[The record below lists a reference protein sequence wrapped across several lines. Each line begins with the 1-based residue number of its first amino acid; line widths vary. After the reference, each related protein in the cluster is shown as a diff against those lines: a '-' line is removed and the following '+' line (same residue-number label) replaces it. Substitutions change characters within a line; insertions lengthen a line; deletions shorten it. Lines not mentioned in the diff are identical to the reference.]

1 MISVV
6 YKSQLYRELL
16 DNSVTQGDVVIEI
29 GPHIGS
35 ATKRYCARSGLTVA
49 IDKGA
54 QSEAAFQKMQEKNAN
69 LFFIRDDARSFD
81 AVKKVLEKTQRCDIL
96 AVDMGGGRFADTVFK
111 VWAVWSGVFR
121 PRHSIIRNRSLAEFL
136 QKAKVEDPALLR
148 DFPADG
154 WLSTWGRTVPSRLKD
169 QLGEFSFWVDPSS
182 MNSSKE
188 KCP

>member
-6 YKSQLYRELL
+6 YSSKLYRELL
-16 DNSVTQGDVVIEI
+16 DKSVKPGDVVIEI

-35 ATKRYCARSGLTVA
+35 ATKRYCARTSITIA

-54 QSEAAFQKMQEKNAN
+54 QSEAAFGSMQGKNPN

-81 AVKKVLEKTQRCDIL
+81 AVKKVLEKTQRCDVL

-121 PRHSIIRNRSLAEFL
+121 PRHSIIRNRSIAEFI
-136 QKAKVEDPALLR
+136 QKAKVVDPALIK
-148 DFPADG
+148 DFPDDG

-169 QLGEFSFWVDPSS
+169 QLGEFSFWVDPSRIG
-182 MNSSKE
+182 SSLERK
-188 KCP
+188 K

>member
-6 YKSQLYRELL
+6 YKSRLYRELL
-16 DNSVTQGDVVIEI
+16 DKSVKDGDIVIEI

-35 ATKRYCARSGLTVA
+35 ATERYCSRAGLTVA

-54 QSEAAFQKMQEKNAN
+54 QSEDAFQKMQKKNAN
-69 LFFIRDDARSFD
+69 LFFFRDDARSFD
-81 AVKKVLEKTQRCDIL
+81 AVKRVLEKTQRCDVL

-121 PRHSIIRNRSLAEFL
+121 PKHSIIRNRSIAEFV
-136 QKAKVEDPALLR
+136 QKAKIEDPALLM
-148 DFPADG
+148 DFPNDG

-182 MNSSKE
+182 MNSYKR
-188 KCP
+188 KKM

>member
-6 YKSQLYRELL
+6 YKSRLYRELL
-16 DNSVTQGDVVIEI
+16 DKTVKQGDVVIEI
-29 GPHIGS
+29 GPHVGS
-35 ATKRYCARSGLTVA
+35 ATKLYCARAGLTVA
-49 IDKGA
+49 IDKGT
-54 QSEAAFQKMQEKNAN
+54 QSEQAFKKMQEKNAN

-81 AVKKVLEKTQRCDIL
+81 AVKRVLEKTQRCDVL

-121 PRHSIIRNRSLAEFL
+121 PHHSIIRNRSIAEFV
-136 QKAKVEDPALLR
+136 QKAKVEDPALIM

-154 WLSTWGRTVPSRLKD
+154 WLSTWGRTIPSRLKD

-182 MNSSKE
+182 MNSFKG
-188 KCP
+188 KK